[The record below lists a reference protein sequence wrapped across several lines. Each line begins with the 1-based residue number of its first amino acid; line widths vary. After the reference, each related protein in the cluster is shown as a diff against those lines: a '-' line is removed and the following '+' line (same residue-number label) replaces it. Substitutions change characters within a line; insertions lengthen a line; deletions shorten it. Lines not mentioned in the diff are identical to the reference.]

1 MITFSTIQEVLAET
15 FFDNNMQIAGMM
27 MYVVFLIIA
36 FVITKN
42 LTAVM
47 VVSIPITLIFASM
60 DILTGD
66 LLIVMI
72 IILVV
77 GLAMTAGRAISGRD

>member
-15 FFDNNMQIAGMM
+15 FFDNDMQIAGMM

-47 VVSIPITLIFASM
+47 VISIPVTLIFASM
-60 DILTGD
+60 NILSGD

>member
-15 FFDNNMQIAGMM
+15 FFDNNMQVAGMM
-27 MYVVFLIIA
+27 MYVILLIIA

-42 LTAVM
+42 LIAVM
-47 VVSIPITLIFASM
+47 VISIPLTLIFASM
-60 DILTGD
+60 NILSGD

-72 IILVV
+72 IVLVV
-77 GLAMTAGRAISGRD
+77 GLAISAGRAISGRD

>member
-36 FVITKN
+36 FVLTKN
-42 LTAVM
+42 LIAVM
-47 VVSIPITLIFASM
+47 VISIPITLIFASM
-60 DILTGD
+60 GILAGD

-72 IILVV
+72 IVLVV
-77 GLAMTAGRAISGRD
+77 GLAISAGRAISGRD